1 MKILLATDGSECSEG
16 AAGFLRN
23 FALTADDE
31 VVVFHAVSKVPYPTA
46 SGVYYENIT
55 RMKEEVSSKILATG
69 AEVLNGLPVKVST
82 ALKEESPE
90 RAIEAAAK
98 ETGAGLIVLG
108 ARGLKGMRSLFLGSV
123 SRSVTIGSSMPVLVT
138 KPSRYPVQGPM
149 KVLFAVDGSEASKE
163 TARVL
168 TSLPLSDDT
177 DITILNVLW
186 SEFADIPERFV
197 MEIDARIKDDV
208 AKART
213 GEYEKA
219 EKLMAETRGLLEK
232 KYKDVHTLTR
242 VGDPSAEIMDQAEK
256 LKVNMIAVGSRGMK
270 GMLGMVGSV
279 SRYVLSHAQCPVLV
293 GKVPQ

>member
-23 FALTADDE
+23 FSLTADDE
-31 VVVFHAVSKVPYPTA
+31 VVVFHAVAKVPYPTA

-55 RMKEEVSSKILATG
+55 RMKEEVSSKILAAG
-69 AEVLNGLPVKVST
+69 AEVLSGLPVKVST
-82 ALKEESPE
+82 ALKEDPPESS
-90 RAIEAAAK
+90 IEAAAK
-98 ETGAGLIVLG
+98 DAGADLIVLG
-108 ARGLKGMRSLFLGSV
+108 ARGAKGMRSLFLGSV

-138 KPSRYPVQGPM
+138 KPARYLIEGPM
-149 KVLFAVDGSEASKE
+149 KLLFADDGSEASKE

-168 TSLPLSDDT
+168 ASLPVSKDT
-177 DITILNVLW
+177 EITILNVLW

-213 GEYEKA
+213 GEYEKS
-219 EKLMAETRGLLEK
+219 EKLMAETKEILGK
-232 KYKDVHTLTR
+232 KFKNVHTMTK
-242 VGDPSAEIMDQAEK
+242 VGDPSTEIMEQAEK

-270 GMLGMVGSV
+270 GMMVMGGSV
-279 SRYVLSHAQCPVLV
+279 SRYVLGHAQCPVLV
-293 GKVPQ
+293 GKAR